1 LTGREEWGGSFVS
14 RRDFL
19 KYSLSAG
26 VVIWAGSELAS
37 SEAEAQFAVN
47 SSAPPQS
54 VFPQS
59 VASGDPRPGGIVLW
73 TRVANLGRGTTVAYQ
88 VARDSS
94 FRNIALR
101 GTARTSGAR
110 DNTVKVQIERPDLL
124 RPDTVYYYRFIYGG
138 TASRTGRFRTLPA
151 PGARLND
158 VRFGYISCQDYTNGY
173 YTALGFLANEN
184 IDFVVHLGDYIYETV
199 DEATFQ
205 GGGPEARRI
214 PPDAITGGEA
224 DTLSDYRFLY
234 KKYKTDA
241 NLQRLHE
248 RFAFIT
254 IWDDHEFANDAYL
267 TVAPDAETGTS
278 PVPAR
283 REAATRAWAEY
294 TPTGVPYSPEKGPL
308 GEVQI
313 YRSFVFGDL
322 MELVMTDERLY
333 RDGPPAGN
341 GLQDRYLTPGGKG
354 EDSPKRTILG
364 RSPDRTVNRSPQKQF
379 FLDKML
385 GSRRIWKIWGN
396 EVTFM
401 QFKVL
406 NTYLEAGLFPGVP
419 AVPTADGVYVT
430 LDQWDGFQAERDEI
444 INLIARRGVRN
455 FVAITGD
462 IHTFIAGYIRKNFD
476 DPLALPQGPN
486 LNAPPPPDAVGVE
499 FVCGSVTSS
508 NLYELASLGR
518 GRVDLPTDLDTR
530 EDISAAFQS
539 SNNRHFKYFN
549 SRTHGYNLVTVTR
562 QKLVCTMKSVSTIDS
577 PRATLST
584 LKTFEV
590 PVNRTEIIDT
600 SLPRL

>member
-1 LTGREEWGGSFVS
+1 
-14 RRDFL
+14 
-19 KYSLSAG
+19 LSAG
-26 VVIWAGSELAS
+26 VVIWAGAQAG
-37 SEAEAQFAVN
+37 EAEARFAVN
-47 SSAPPQS
+47 STRSPGS

-73 TRVANLGRGTTVAYQ
+73 TRLANLGRGTTVAYQ
-88 VARDSS
+88 IARDSG
-94 FRNIALR
+94 FKNVVLG
-101 GTARTSGAR
+101 GTARTSTAR
-110 DNTVKVQIERPDLL
+110 DNTVKVQLNRPDLL
-124 RPDTVYYYRFIYGG
+124 RPDTHYYYRFIYGG

-151 PGARLND
+151 PGARLDD

-173 YTALGFLANEN
+173 YTALGYLANEN

-199 DEATFQ
+199 DEASFQ

-214 PPDAITGGEA
+214 PASSISGGEA
-224 DTLSDYRFLY
+224 DTLADYRFLY
-234 KKYKTDA
+234 KKYKTDR

-254 IWDDHEFANDAYL
+254 IWDDHEFANDAYR
-267 TVAPDAETGTS
+267 TVAPDAETGTR

-294 TPTGVPYSPEKGPL
+294 TATGVPYDPSRGPL
-308 GEVQI
+308 DEI
-313 YRSFVFGDL
+313 RLYRSFVFGDL

-341 GLQDRYLTPGGKG
+341 ELQDRYLTPGGKG

-364 RSPDRTVNRSPQKQF
+364 RSPDGTVNRSPQKQF

-406 NTYLEAGLFPGVP
+406 NTFLDAGLFPGVP
-419 AVPTADGVYVT
+419 AVPDGVYVT

-444 INLIARRGVRN
+444 IRLVRRRGVKN
-455 FVAITGD
+455 FVTITGD
-462 IHTFIAGYIRKNFD
+462 IHTFIAGYIREDFD
-476 DPLALPQGPN
+476 DPLAVPQGPN

-508 NLYELASLGR
+508 NLYELASLGQ
-518 GRVDLPTDLDTR
+518 GRVDLPGDADTR

-549 SRTHGYNLVTVTR
+549 SRTHGYNLITVTR
-562 QKLVCTMKSVSTIDS
+562 EKLTCTMKAVSTINS
-577 PRATLST
+577 PQATLST